1 VILAID
7 QGTTGTTCLVVD
19 QELRPV
25 GRGYRELAQYFP
37 RPGWVEHDPEEIWE
51 SVLAA
56 AGEALTH
63 AGVSAGELSAIG
75 ITNQRE
81 TTIVWDRRTGRPLQR
96 AIVWQDRRT
105 AERCRELPEDLVRT
119 RTGLVPDPYFSAT
132 KLEWIL
138 QRSDKPQRDLAFG
151 TVDSWLVWRLT
162 EGAVHVVDVTNASRT
177 MLLGLDRLEWD
188 DELLEFFG
196 VDRAL
201 LPDVVRSSGV
211 VGEAELFGAT
221 VPIAGI
227 AGDQQAAL
235 FGQGCFS
242 RGQAK
247 ATYGTGSFVL
257 VNVGD
262 SREAPP
268 EGLLRTAAAVAPG
281 APAQFALE
289 GAVLVAGAAVQW
301 LRDGLGLI
309 SDAGETEALAAEV
322 ESTEGVF
329 FVPALTGLGS
339 PHWDPDARGLLCGLT
354 RGTTRAHLVRA
365 TLEAIAFQVADVL
378 DAYPGGVG
386 VLRADGG
393 ATANRFLMQFQA
405 DLLGC
410 PIVVAADSETTALG
424 AAALAGMAVGTWP
437 DLDALRRRIRPGA
450 RYEPEMSRDKAET
463 QKEEW
468 RRALRRALS
477 RQEPLTQ

>member
-19 QELRPV
+19 DELNSV
-25 GRGYRELAQYFP
+25 GRGYRRIRQHFP
-37 RPGWVEHDPEEIWE
+37 RPGWVEHDPEEVWE
-51 SVLAA
+51 SALSAAHDALAEARISA
-56 AGEALTH
+56 A
-63 AGVSAGELSAIG
+63 ELSAIG
-75 ITNQRE
+75 IGNQRE
-81 TTIVWDRRTGRPLQR
+81 TTIVWDRRSGRPLQN

-105 AERCRELPEDLVRT
+105 ADRCRELPGHLIRA

-138 QRSDKPQRDLAFG
+138 QRSDVLQRNLAFG

-162 EGAVHVVDVTNASRT
+162 EGASHLVDVTNASRT
-177 MLLGLDRLEWD
+177 LLFGLDELAWD
-188 DELLEFFG
+188 DELLELFG
-196 VDRAL
+196 VDRAV
-201 LPDVVRSSGV
+201 LPHVVQSSGV
-211 VGEAELFGAT
+211 VAEAHVFGAT

-235 FGQGCFS
+235 FGHGCFS
-242 RGQAK
+242 RGAAK

-281 APAQFALE
+281 TPAQFALE
-289 GAVLVAGAAVQW
+289 GAVLVAGAAVEW

-309 SDAGETEALAAEV
+309 TDAAETEAIATEIG
-322 ESTEGVF
+322 STEGVF

-378 DAYPGGVG
+378 GAYPGVVG

-393 ATANRFLMQFQA
+393 ATANGFLLQFQA

-410 PIVVAADSETTALG
+410 PVEVAADSETTALG

-437 DLDALRRRIRPGA
+437 DLDALRRRIRSGA
-450 RYEPEMSRDKAET
+450 RYEPAMSRDEAASRKN
-463 QKEEW
+463 EW
-468 RRALRRALS
+468 QRALRRALTS
-477 RQEPLTQ
+477 APA